1 MPGTGY
7 SDTSSFADGRC
18 QARGWRFGQTLVVTG
33 ALPHDDRPVDPT
45 PVSTADLPATP
56 MRDRRIPATAWTEAP
71 DELLALAGQAAGL
84 AGAPD
89 GEPITSFLRRIG
101 PWLLWRSGPAK
112 GPAICWAVHADDLSL
127 THRIVL
133 NADGSASG
141 HGPSGEHHERFRT
154 WKEDLRDHP

>member
-1 MPGTGY
+1 
-7 SDTSSFADGRC
+7 
-18 QARGWRFGQTLVVTG
+18 VTG

-45 PVSTADLPATP
+45 PVITADLPATP

-141 HGPSGEHHERFRT
+141 HGPSGEHHGRFRT